1 MTTSCSRQLDLSSFS
16 NIDHVFAH
24 IARKELLF
32 RVFKWYVRSGRG
44 CGHPERY
51 QKMHFIDRT
60 DCNSLS
66 VCPLS
71 TMRLFD
77 CPLRYSRGASQ
88 LRGMDE
94 SRDIARPPPGP
105 GGRGRARPCRPRS
118 IRRLTAAEVRHGDR
132 FCRYGSLWSPILVIL
147 LSYAAGTKHAPRES
161 SCLVRSLPF
170 LFHRP
175 AETLH
180 INHDQDRL

>member
-1 MTTSCSRQLDLSSFS
+1 MFKALDVCPSFS
-16 NIDHVFAH
+16 KSDHVFAH

-32 RVFKWYVRSGRG
+32 RVFKWYVRSGHG

-51 QKMHFIDRT
+51 QKMYVIDRT

-94 SRDIARPPPGP
+94 SCDIARPPP
-105 GGRGRARPCRPRS
+105 RPRG
-118 IRRLTAAEVRHGDR
+118 AGAGKAVPPPQHQ
-132 FCRYGSLWSPILVIL
+132 
-147 LSYAAGTKHAPRES
+147 AAGSCRGQAWRSLLQVWLLGVPSLS
-161 SCLVRSLPF
+161 SCSRMLLVRNT
-170 LFHRP
+170 HP
-175 AETLH
+175 A
-180 INHDQDRL
+180 NRLV